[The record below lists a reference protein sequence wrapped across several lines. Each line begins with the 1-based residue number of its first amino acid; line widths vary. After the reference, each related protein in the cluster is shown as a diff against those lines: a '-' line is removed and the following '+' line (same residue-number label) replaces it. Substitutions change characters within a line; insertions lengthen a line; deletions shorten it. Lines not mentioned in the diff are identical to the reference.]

1 MDNINN
7 NITGRDIEE
16 EQIETHCPICLE
28 VLGTKNIFI
37 TKCGHTFCGDCMIT
51 NTQITNTCPICR
63 QNVIERVTDEQ
74 VTQYENQLINRDLQ
88 STYSDIIIDSIRG
101 ILTIYQE
108 SAVLS
113 SWNEDSNYFKIE
125 LQAILNAY
133 EADLEIRNDV
143 RMRQSE
149 RRRPMSISDMDY
161 DSIDE
166 IMATIDIP
174 EN

>member
-7 NITGRDIEE
+7 NITGRDSEE
-16 EQIETHCPICLE
+16 EQIDTHCPICLE
-28 VLGTKNIFI
+28 ELGTKNIFI

-63 QNVIERVTDEQ
+63 QNVVESVTDEQ
-74 VTQYENQLINRDLQ
+74 ITRYENQLINRDLQ
-88 STYSDIIIDSIRG
+88 STYANIIIDSIRG
-101 ILTIYQE
+101 ILRIYQE
-108 SAVLS
+108 AVVLS
-113 SWNEDSNYFKIE
+113 SWEEDSNYFKIE
-125 LQAILNAY
+125 LIGILNAY

-166 IMATIDIP
+166 IIATIDIP